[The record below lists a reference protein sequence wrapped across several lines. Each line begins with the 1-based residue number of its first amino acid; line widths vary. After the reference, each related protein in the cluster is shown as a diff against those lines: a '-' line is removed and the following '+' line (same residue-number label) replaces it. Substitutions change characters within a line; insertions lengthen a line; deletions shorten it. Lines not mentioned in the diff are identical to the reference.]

1 MLGEYSASCELPML
15 MAPASFC
22 FHFPSPLAQRSNL
35 LTPLPLPCK
44 TSPPA
49 TSFLLSQRQAVRTAY
64 VLPPKTVMVSS
75 QTGAI
80 RWDLPQLPVTSPG
93 RLPTSAVS
101 FSLPLSNRF
110 LFVTC
115 SHFLSASPPAVP
127 SPASWMPAPA
137 LLTENFKA
145 S

>member
-1 MLGEYSASCELPML
+1 MVLHMLGEYSASCALPMP

-93 RLPTSAVS
+93 RLPTQQYPFPSLSPTSFCLSPVPTFSAPHLQQ
-101 FSLPLSNRF
+101 SLPLPLGCLRLPF
-110 LFVTC
+110 
-115 SHFLSASPPAVP
+115 
-127 SPASWMPAPA
+127 
-137 LLTENFKA
+137 
-145 S
+145 

>member
-1 MLGEYSASCELPML
+1 MLGEYSASCALPMP

-22 FHFPSPLAQRSNL
+22 FHFPSPLAQHSNL

-64 VLPPKTVMVSS
+64 VLPPKIVMVSS

-80 RWDLPQLPVTSPG
+80 QMGPPSASCHLTG
-93 RLPTSAVS
+93 EATHSAVS

-127 SPASWMPAPA
+127 SPASWMPVPA